1 MSGQIIKSSKLEVG
15 YFAQHQS
22 EELPSDMT
30 ACEYLKSLMPETSE
44 TQIRSHLAGFGLSQE
59 KATTTISKLSGGE
72 KARLLFAVMSRKSPA
87 LLILDEP
94 TNHLDI
100 EGRDALLDA
109 LNSYKGAVILIT
121 HDLHLV
127 ELAADEL
134 WLVKNHTCKVYQG
147 DLNEYKES
155 LLNEKNTAKKI
166 DSNPAKPEVK
176 KNNYNEIKQLE
187 AEVRKIEKT
196 LEKLNA
202 EKKSMEE
209 KFIEITDSQ
218 KITEMQKSYAA
229 LQVMLENAESSW
241 LELAEKIQSLS

>member
-1 MSGQIIKSSKLEVG
+1 M
-15 YFAQHQS
+15 
-22 EELPSDMT
+22 
-30 ACEYLKSLMPETSE
+30 
-44 TQIRSHLAGFGLSQE
+44 
-59 KATTTISKLSGGE
+59 
-72 KARLLFAVMSRKSPA
+72 
-87 LLILDEP
+87 
-94 TNHLDI
+94 
-100 EGRDALLDA
+100 
-109 LNSYKGAVILIT
+109 
-121 HDLHLV
+121 
-127 ELAADEL
+127 
-134 WLVKNHTCKVYQG
+134 
-147 DLNEYKES
+147 
-155 LLNEKNTAKKI
+155 
-166 DSNPAKPEVK
+166 K